1 MLDYEEPNK
10 GLLRRISADILKPG
24 RRRYPMRQLY
34 RLGSG
39 AVVVFV
45 VLVVTIVGSA
55 LPASSD
61 YFRAIYPGTDPGGGN
76 DPGGGTVSG
85 SMNDLGGRLE
95 RAALRWSF
103 SPNKLTQYEPTRFTA
118 TITYDRKVSGRIILV
133 AYENVASLRETKKGE
148 FDIVS
153 LTGASQRLDEGHR
166 LPGGGYELSW
176 EWDVIPQR
184 VGKKTLE
191 LEIQPVIVIN
201 GSRRKGIQVRNE
213 PVPISVRVHPN
224 AAALHEVSN
233 MASELRV
240 TLAPAEL
247 VAGQASEVTA
257 VLPLR
262 PYESVVD
269 ADVSMT
275 REPDSVAASVSN
287 AQQTVSSGSLITKWS
302 VTPTDAG
309 TLDLLFH
316 TALSTRAGERT
327 LTAQV
332 ETPLSEPVS
341 AAPVSFWSRLVGFFT
356 GINGVVVALGGILAL
371 ILAIRRLR
379 RPGAP
384 NDA

>member
-1 MLDYEEPNK
+1 
-10 GLLRRISADILKPG
+10 
-24 RRRYPMRQLY
+24 MRQLY

-39 AVVVFV
+39 AVVVLV
-45 VLVVTIVGSA
+45 VLFVTIVGSA

-95 RAALRWSF
+95 RAALGWSF

-148 FDIVS
+148 FDIVP

-176 EWDVIPQR
+176 QWDVIPEKA
-184 VGKKTLE
+184 GKKTLE

-201 GSRRKGIQVRNE
+201 GSRRRGIQVRNE

-224 AAALHEVSN
+224 AAALREVSSK
-233 MASELRV
+233 ARELPV
-240 TLAPAEL
+240 TLPAEL

-257 VLPLR
+257 VLPLQAHDG
-262 PYESVVD
+262 VLV
-269 ADVSMT
+269 ANITLT
-275 REPDSVAASVSN
+275 RGPDSVGASVSDV
-287 AQQTVSSGSLITKWS
+287 QQTVSAGSLIAKWS
-302 VTPTDAG
+302 VTPTEAG
-309 TLDLLFH
+309 TLDLRFH
-316 TALSTRAGERT
+316 IALSTRAGEQTITGAADT
-327 LTAQV
+327 LRSV
-332 ETPLSEPVS
+332 PVS
-341 AAPVSFWSRLVGFFT
+341 APPQPFGSRLVNFFT
-356 GINGVVVALGGILAL
+356 GIGAVVAVLGGIIGL
-371 ILAIRRLR
+371 ILAVRKWRS
-379 RPGAP
+379 PGAP
-384 NDA
+384 TDA